1 MYWKIKDI
9 KMISVII
16 INYKQKN
23 YTEDCVKSV
32 YDKLKSRPVEVIIVN
47 NSPEES
53 LEHLKTGYPGI
64 KIIQNEN
71 RGYSQANNAG
81 AESASGEYLFFLNA
95 DTVIK
100 EDFFKRFIE
109 EFKQKNFGAAGL
121 KLKNPD
127 GSFQLSFW
135 NENNFFNEIKNK
147 SEENKFRIK
156 DNRYIADKEKEYSRV
171 KEVDWVTGAAMV
183 MRKDVFEKVNGFDD
197 DFFLFYEDADIC
209 KRLNDIGLKNYF
221 YPDCDIIHY
230 KGENVNSEF
239 QSGTYYYSKESQL
252 LYYEKHNNLFNNLA
266 LRSYLFVKFFIK
278 YIFSFKKINLRI
290 FLLAL
295 GIKAK

>member
-1 MYWKIKDI
+1 
-9 KMISVII
+9 MISVII
-16 INYKQKN
+16 INYKQKSF
-23 YTEDCVKSV
+23 TEDCIKSV
-32 YDKLKSRPVEVIIVN
+32 YDKFASYPFEVIIVN

-53 LEHLKTGYPGI
+53 LEHMKTEHPGL
-64 KIIQNEN
+64 KIINNEN

-95 DTVIK
+95 DTIIK
-100 EDFFKRFIE
+100 ADFLSSFIDHFKNKE
-109 EFKQKNFGAAGL
+109 FGAAGL

-135 NENNFFNEIKNK
+135 KENNFFNEIKNK
-147 SEENKFRIK
+147 SEEDKFRNK
-156 DNRYIADKEKEYSRV
+156 DSRYISEKEKEYSQV

-278 YIFSFKKINLRI
+278 YIFSFKKINLKI

-295 GIKAK
+295 GIKAMIIK